1 MLTLLKSFR
10 KIFAAVSSR
19 LVSYIYLEFM
29 QVFFTF
35 TIFSKMIRS

>member
-19 LVSYIYLEFM
+19 LVSYIYLEFI
-29 QVFFTF
+29 QVFLLLQYFQ
-35 TIFSKMIRS
+35 K